1 MGSHSLAE
9 FADRM
14 GELMPVISREFL
26 RHRSGDF
33 YKIKITLPQF
43 VVLDTLARHGE
54 SRMSDLARYMN
65 VTTAA
70 ITGIADRLVRDGYI
84 VRTYDVKDRRIVKVK
99 LTGKGVG
106 AIEKSIEHR
115 KKMMMDMFGVISQRE
130 REEYL
135 KILTHIHDHIME
147 KSH

>member
-1 MGSHSLAE
+1 MRSHSLAE
-9 FADRM
+9 FADRV

-26 RHRSGDF
+26 RHQSGDF

-43 VVLDTLARHGE
+43 VVLDTLNRYGE

-84 VRTYDVKDRRIVKVK
+84 VRTYDAKDRRIVKVK
-99 LTGKGVG
+99 LTGKGIG

-135 KILTHIHDHIME
+135 KILTHIHDHIVE